1 MEYDGDAE
9 IKMTALQRSYYDES
23 MQYVQGID
31 NFQHVI
37 DAAKRCSLVHA
48 VYQVVA
54 IQNNYVECNE
64 AAMANGGFS
73 DMYAGATNEK
83 DTWCLRVRHYGAEVP
98 SETKGK
104 RHGERAR
111 SMKEEQKALKD
122 LRPLLTK
129 LGKVVDLRNPDCFVY
144 LFNGLKGKTLLAR
157 RIADGPQVYL
167 IAPPTRICI
176 TNTPL
181 CPIAA
186 FSLCNIAGVRD
197 GLSVLDPYAGSCTT
211 FLAAAMLA
219 PEAKMVG
226 IEISMD
232 RAVNGD
238 DVMRDFESRN
248 LTAPLA
254 LIHGDSTDE
263 SIRDNARAQIGGD
276 AFDLI
281 VTDPPYGIRESS
293 NHNEQDPLSEL
304 CDSIARDRE
313 AGKPLLKSG
322 GKLVAFV
329 PCTDEE
335 RIEECLP
342 TASKLETAGL
352 ELLDMIEQ
360 PLNDKLSRWLVSFI
374 CTK

>member
-1 MEYDGDAE
+1 
-9 IKMTALQRSYYDES
+9 MTALQRSYYDES

-54 IQNNYVECNE
+54 IQDNYVDCNE

-186 FSLCNIAGVRD
+186 FSLCNIGPVRWILHHLFSSRHAG
-197 GLSVLDPYAGSCTT
+197 T
-211 FLAAAMLA
+211 
-219 PEAKMVG
+219 
-226 IEISMD
+226 
-232 RAVNGD
+232 
-238 DVMRDFESRN
+238 
-248 LTAPLA
+248 
-254 LIHGDSTDE
+254 
-263 SIRDNARAQIGGD
+263 
-276 AFDLI
+276 
-281 VTDPPYGIRESS
+281 
-293 NHNEQDPLSEL
+293 
-304 CDSIARDRE
+304 
-313 AGKPLLKSG
+313 
-322 GKLVAFV
+322 
-329 PCTDEE
+329 
-335 RIEECLP
+335 
-342 TASKLETAGL
+342 
-352 ELLDMIEQ
+352 
-360 PLNDKLSRWLVSFI
+360 
-374 CTK
+374 